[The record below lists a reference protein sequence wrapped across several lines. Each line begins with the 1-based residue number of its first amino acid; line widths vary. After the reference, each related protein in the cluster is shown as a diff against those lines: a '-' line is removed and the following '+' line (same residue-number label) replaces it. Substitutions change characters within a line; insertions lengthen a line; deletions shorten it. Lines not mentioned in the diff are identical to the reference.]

1 MSTASAA
8 IPRSTDI
15 RAENAH
21 RYIITVCA
29 MIATL
34 MQALDNTIA
43 NVALPYMQGSLSAT
57 PDQITWVLTSYVIAA
72 AIMTAPVGWLTA
84 RFGRKNFF
92 VACVA
97 GFTISSILCGL
108 AGSLE
113 QIVLFRVLQGAFG
126 AALVPLSQSTMLNL
140 YTVQERGT
148 AMAIWGMGVMV
159 GPILGP
165 TLGGYLTDAYNWRWV
180 FYINVPFGII
190 AITGLWFFLKDN
202 AKDDELRFD
211 WTGFA
216 VLSLALGALQLFL
229 DRGEQKNWFGSTEII
244 TYLVLCGLGFYLFV
258 VHMWFAEK
266 PFITRAI
273 FRDRNFFVG
282 LFIMFGI
289 GAILLSSSAVLAPYL
304 QNLGGYSVAAT
315 GLLMAPR
322 GLGTM
327 AAMLVAGKLAARY
340 DPRALLVFGSACL
353 VFSFWQMMGWT
364 PDVSA
369 RSITFTGII
378 QGFGLGFLFVPL
390 NVIAFSTLPLQYR
403 TEATGILNLV
413 RNIGSAIG
421 ISLSS
426 LLLVQSGQIMHSQL
440 AEFITPFNRMLQTGG
455 AFLHWNLAT
464 PSGLTAINSEITR
477 QAMIISYANDFKF
490 MLIISLP
497 AAFLVW
503 IMKRP
508 PRFISKRAESA
519 AIVD

>member
-1 MSTASAA
+1 MSAASAA
-8 IPRSTDI
+8 IPQSPSI
-15 RAENAH
+15 KAEGAH
-21 RYIITVCA
+21 RYIISVCA

-43 NVALPYMQGSLSAT
+43 NVALHYMQGSLSAT

-92 VACVA
+92 VTCVA
-97 GFTISSILCGL
+97 GFTIASILCGL
-108 AGSLE
+108 AESLT
-113 QIVLFRVLQGAFG
+113 QIVIFRILQGAFG
-126 AALVPLSQSTMLNL
+126 AALVPLSQSTMLDL

-148 AMAIWGMGVMV
+148 AMAVWGMGVMV

-165 TLGGYLTDAYNWRWV
+165 TLGGYLTDAYSWRWV

-190 AITGLWFFLKDN
+190 AITGLWLFLKDN
-202 AKDDELRFD
+202 TKNDKLRFD
-211 WTGFA
+211 WIGFA
-216 VLSLALGALQLFL
+216 VLSLGLGALQLFL
-229 DRGEQKNWFGSTEII
+229 DRGEQKDWLGSTEIVI
-244 TYLVLCGLGFYLFV
+244 YLVLCGLGFYLFA
-258 VHMWFAEK
+258 VHMWLAEK
-266 PFITRAI
+266 PFITPAM
-273 FRDRNFFVG
+273 FRDRNFFTS

-304 QNLGGYSVAAT
+304 QTLGGYSVTTT

-327 AAMLVAGKLAARY
+327 AAMFVAGKLAARY
-340 DPRALLVFGSACL
+340 DPRALLVFGSMCL
-353 VFSFWQMMGWT
+353 VFSFWQMVGWT
-364 PDVSA
+364 PDISI
-369 RSITFTGII
+369 RSITITGII

-390 NVIAFSTLPLQYR
+390 NVIAFSTLSPQYR
-403 TEATGILNLV
+403 TEGTGIINLV

-421 ISLSS
+421 VSISSV
-426 LLLVQSGQIMHSQL
+426 LLVQSGQIMHAQL
-440 AEFITPFNRMLQTGG
+440 AEHITPFNRMLQSGG
-455 AFLHWNLAT
+455 AYLYWNLT
-464 PSGLTAINSEITR
+464 THNGLAAINGEITR

-490 MLIISLP
+490 MLLISLP

-508 PRFISKRAESA
+508 PRISKTADA
-519 AIVD
+519 TAVMD